1 MTFTPVWNTNFNNYG
16 FGVNT
21 FSPWNA
27 FSSPWASSS
36 SSTKSKKEETY
47 DEYMERLKK
56 ERELAKE
63 ELKIKSEK
71 QELKNAYVKEL
82 ENVDKTMARIK
93 AGRKA
98 DGSSTVT
105 APNKDLGFWGKAG
118 RWLSNAGTTLKNM
131 GKSFIGYK
139 EDGSWSLGKLVKNV
153 AITAGAIALTFIPGV
168 GPVIGAGML
177 ATGVIGGT
185 IGAVKGISKLDDVK
199 TDRERDKVQQEI
211 CANIFVGITSA
222 FGLKGLGKGFRT
234 ASSTSASASSAAPR
248 TSIAGKVIEKASNA
262 GRDMTINAYK
272 AVKQSVKQDMKN
284 VHDNGFWQAYKSKA
298 SSAYNSINSWKERYN
313 NKRAELQKSVDT
325 RLADVDNQIN
335 EIQNLNRINGRL
347 TPAEQQRLAL
357 LKEERLWLQENKTE
371 LDLYFSTTNEK
382 SVYEQLIKDNSG
394 ISAQTAIT
402 NRNVSATPNRV
413 QGVDIPE
420 EQLSAFNK
428 RILAEQKK
436 YSKTVKELAKTK
448 ENVMRSLAKHPDDN
462 TIELSRYITDLNV
475 HKKWYKPSSWFKN
488 DYQLAIGGN
497 NPGKYGE
504 MLGIALTAPASNVP
518 KALGSWI
525 DPIYSGPFLF
535 SEDLTAEQAAE
546 LLTQLEAQA
555 KALEA
560 ELDALKEIKTEKEL
574 ETYKTKLT
582 QTEQGKGET
591 EQTSA

>member
-1 MTFTPVWNTNFNNYG
+1 
-16 FGVNT
+16 
-21 FSPWNA
+21 
-27 FSSPWASSS
+27 
-36 SSTKSKKEETY
+36 
-47 DEYMERLKK
+47 MERLKK